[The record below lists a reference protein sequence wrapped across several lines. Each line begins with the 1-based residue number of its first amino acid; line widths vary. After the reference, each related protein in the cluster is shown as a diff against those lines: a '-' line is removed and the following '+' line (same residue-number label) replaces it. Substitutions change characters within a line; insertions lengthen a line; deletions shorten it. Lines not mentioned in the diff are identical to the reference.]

1 MKRSFVTL
9 TCLTLVLAGVWILGS
24 SLGLAQANQ
33 PVQDPRPSPTPN
45 IPVPDGAV
53 PFPEFPPMPDLV
65 VEQIEVVPAIPRI
78 NEPATIYVTIANRGS
93 ADVGATNNF
102 YTDLYIDPAVV
113 PIQLGQDG
121 EWSWGCQ
128 GWWLPAGASYTLTTT
143 WTFGDVKIYAL
154 YAQVDTDAFV
164 AEENENNN
172 VSGPFQVVV
181 EAPDKILHQTHQ
193 DFQMGMASGLDL
205 SHPQGVIRL
214 GIFDEPSSE
223 PDVYAPDTMI
233 NSTTGTGPT
242 NVSQV
247 NPTLTGDG
255 NGTLFAAWEDGR
267 NGGVFNRDIYF
278 AYSYDDGATWI
289 ESAEPITHTANQV
302 SPDLAYDP
310 ARNRLY
316 AVWQDGRNGNYDIY
330 FAYSMD
336 DGATWTESSEPL
348 NDDWDWDIPL
358 KAAQMNPT
366 IVVEPTGA
374 APYIYVVWQDKRNGN
389 DDVYIVRS
397 TDGGLNWGD
406 NFFVTDDP
414 DMTLQNQV
422 APAVDVDALRNV
434 YVCWEDWRAPLS
446 PDIYCSRYLY
456 YLEPVTITFGID
468 VPVTYPDQGTS
479 YRIQPSM
486 VVSMTREILEEWDPI
501 HEITTYIPID
511 VTVAHVAWQEGQ
523 GDDADIYYAYSTY
536 KWDHPDL
543 CPYPYDFCFKDPQ
556 EVSGF
561 VIDSDY
567 ALPPDPGPIWP
578 IDPSWQGQVS
588 LTRASDYDWTW
599 CHADSEITYTMGV
612 YVAWSDAATFDDW
625 RYEIQTRRIASPLG
639 EGETYE
645 TCEDQA
651 TGVVNDNAKLYAY
664 RDDLALYEL
673 YKPAATRQ
681 SNPSIYARPPAA
693 PTFAPSLYVSWD
705 DDRWDEPFEPGSV
718 RNRDV
723 FMTRLGY
730 DYRVG
735 IYISQVIDSHALSTW
750 YVLSW
755 WGATQHVT
763 DLLMQTRFGTTPN
776 PPQTEYDPSSG
787 WTRWTG
793 NPSSN
798 YLQCERGA
806 DCYYDAP
813 GRHIVDEDGNDWPE
827 YRYIQYK
834 VIIRGTSRLTALSR
848 VVLHYRGPYKVY
860 LPLAMKGH

>member
-33 PVQDPRPSPTPN
+33 VVKDPRPTPTPN
-45 IPVPDGAV
+45 MPVSEEGVAPAPEIPL
-53 PFPEFPPMPDLV
+53 MPDLV
-65 VEQIEVVPAIPRI
+65 VEQIQVVPAIPVI
-78 NEPATIYVTIANRGS
+78 NEPATIYVTIANHGS
-93 ADVGATNNF
+93 ADVGSTNNF
-102 YTDLYIDPAVV
+102 YTDLYIDPAIV

-121 EWSWGCQ
+121 EVAWGCQ
-128 GWWLPAGASYTLTTT
+128 GWWLPVGASYTLSTP

-154 YAQVDTDAFV
+154 YAQVDTDAYV
-164 AEENENNN
+164 PEENENNN
-172 VSGPFQVVV
+172 VTGPLQVVV

-193 DFQMGMASGLDL
+193 DFQMGVASGLDL

-214 GIFDEPSSE
+214 GIYDEPSGE
-223 PDVYAPDTMI
+223 PDVYTPDTMI
-233 NSTTGTGPT
+233 NDTTGTLPT
-242 NVSQV
+242 NVNQV
-247 NPTLTGDG
+247 NPALAGDG

-267 NGGVFNRDIYF
+267 NGGVYDRDIYF
-278 AYSYDDGATWI
+278 SRSTDGGNTWI
-289 ESAEPITHTANQV
+289 SNIRINATQASAINQI
-302 SPDLAYDP
+302 SPDLAWDP

-330 FAYSMD
+330 FAYSTNYGD
-336 DGATWTESSEPL
+336 SWSANQKL
-348 NDDWDWDIPL
+348 NDDVGT
-358 KAAQMNPT
+358 AAQMNPSV
-366 IVVEPTGA
+366 VVEPTGG
-374 APYIYVVWQDKRNGN
+374 APLVYVVWQDKRNGN
-389 DDVYIVRS
+389 DDVYLIRS
-397 TDGGLNWGD
+397 NDGGVNWSPSY
-406 NFFVTDDP
+406 FVTDDP

-422 APAVDVDALRNV
+422 APSVDVDGLGTV
-434 YVCWEDWRAPLS
+434 YACWEDWRAPVN
-446 PDIYCSRYLY
+446 PDIYCARSFDSG
-456 YLEPVTITFGID
+456 ETFGID

-486 VVSMTREILEEWDPI
+486 VVSMTREILEEWDPVQQ
-501 HEITTYIPID
+501 ITIYIPID
-511 VTVAHVAWQEGQ
+511 ITVAHVAWQEGQ
-523 GDDADIYYAYSTY
+523 GDDADIYYAYSVY
-536 KWDHPDL
+536 KYDHPEP
-543 CPYPYDFCFKDPQ
+543 CPYPYDFCFTGPQ

-561 VIDSDY
+561 VINSDY
-567 ALPPDPGPIWP
+567 TLPPDPGPIWP

-612 YVAWSDAATFDDW
+612 YVAWSDAASFDDW

-639 EGETYE
+639 EGEGYE

-664 RDDLALYEL
+664 RDDQSL
-673 YKPAATRQ
+673 YKNFMPAATRQ
-681 SNPSIYARPPAA
+681 SNPSIYAELATSV
-693 PTFAPSLYVSWD
+693 TFSPHLYVSWD

-730 DYRVG
+730 GYMEG
-735 IYISQVIDSHALSTW
+735 IYISQVIDAHGLSKW

-755 WGATQHVT
+755 WGATQHST

-776 PPQTEYDPSSG
+776 PPQSDVAANG

-793 NPSSN
+793 NPSSP
-798 YLQCERGA
+798 YLGCSAGVG
-806 DCYYDAP
+806 CYYDAP
-813 GRHIVDEDGNDWPE
+813 GRHIVGPSGNEWPD

-834 VIIRGTSRLTALSR
+834 VIIRGYSRLTALSR
-848 VVLHYRGPYKVY
+848 VVLHYKGPHEVY
-860 LPLAMKGH
+860 LPIVSKGY